1 MTWIKRNWL
10 LIVFTAATLNSC
22 DIQKRAVKSKTD
34 RSITEQTE
42 TITKRKG
49 DTVRY
54 TIPKVV
60 YKDTTIYTVNR
71 QGTTLRTV
79 YDNNGTISQIDCFA
93 SMIDEISRSNRLLVE
108 AIKEKDKE
116 KTETFNPQHF
126 IYAIAALALIVLI
139 GFVVVFRKVNMP
151 L

>member
-1 MTWIKRNWL
+1 MTYFKKNWL
-10 LIVFTAATLNSC
+10 LVLIIALLFNSC

-34 RSITEQTE
+34 RTESEQTE

-49 DTVRY
+49 DTV
-54 TIPKVV
+54 TFTVPKIV
-60 YKDTTIYTVNR
+60 YRDTTIYTVNR

-126 IYAIAALALIVLI
+126 IYAIAVLALILLV
-139 GFVVVFRKVNMP
+139 GFIVVFRKMNMP